1 LAKNQ
6 VNPLISSPNDHLK
19 KSITYCLLCNIKTG
33 INYATHSDK
42 FTLDNLGKKMDEGML
57 FVLII
62 LFAFVL
68 PIVMVGTWTSHKK
81 EMAKANANLNNS
93 EKEKMQNELA
103 SVKSRLEV
111 LEAIVTDKKY
121 QLHQEINE
129 LKAVD

>member
-1 LAKNQ
+1 
-6 VNPLISSPNDHLK
+6 
-19 KSITYCLLCNIKTG
+19 
-33 INYATHSDK
+33 
-42 FTLDNLGKKMDEGML
+42 MDEGMV
-57 FVLII
+57 FVLVI

-93 EKEKMQNELA
+93 EKQNMQNELA
-103 SVKSRLEV
+103 AVKSRLEV

-121 QLHQEINE
+121 QLHQEISE

>member
-1 LAKNQ
+1 
-6 VNPLISSPNDHLK
+6 
-19 KSITYCLLCNIKTG
+19 
-33 INYATHSDK
+33 
-42 FTLDNLGKKMDEGML
+42 MDDSMV

-68 PIVMVGTWTSHKK
+68 PIVFVGIWLSHKK

-93 EKEKMQNELA
+93 EKENMQNELA
-103 SVKSRLEV
+103 SVKGRLEV

-121 QLHQEINE
+121 QLQQVLTK